1 MNASMK
7 PLDIA
12 IVLYQGVTAT
22 DFAGPLDV
30 LAYWPGA
37 RIHVVAESR
46 SIRTDTGVEVCST
59 GTFAD
64 ELRPDVLLVPGSGK
78 RVMAALEDEPLI
90 GWVREASSSARWT
103 TSVCSGSTILAA
115 AGVLSGRRASTHWAF
130 ADVLERYGVT
140 YSAERYVID
149 PPVATAAGVSA
160 GVDMALA
167 LTAREFGPEL
177 AQAIQL
183 GLEYD
188 PQPPFDA
195 GSPTK
200 APAPIVE
207 RTREVLRA
215 AAGAPA

>member
-1 MNASMK
+1 MNAPVK
-7 PLDIA
+7 PLNIA
-12 IVLYQGVTAT
+12 IVLYEGVTAM

-30 LAYWPGA
+30 LAHWPGA
-37 RIHVVAESR
+37 RIHVVAESP
-46 SIRTDTGVEVCST
+46 SIRTDTGVEVCATS
-59 GTFAD
+59 TFAD
-64 ELRPDVLLVPGSGK
+64 ELRPEILVVPGSGT
-78 RVMAALEDEPLI
+78 RMLAALEDAALI
-90 GWVREASSSARWT
+90 GWVREASSTARWT

-130 ADVLERYGVT
+130 ADVLERFGVA
-140 YSAERYVID
+140 YSDERYVID
-149 PPVATAAGVSA
+149 SPVATAAGVSA

-167 LTAREFGPEL
+167 LTAHELGPEL

-195 GSPTK
+195 GSPAK
-200 APAPIVE
+200 APEPIVA

-215 AAGAPA
+215 MAGAAV